1 MIATTSFMGVF
12 LERYRLRRRRILP
25 ARRGI
30 VAPGAA
36 RVGQSLQFLTEHTD
50 GAPDFHSP
58 NIYLDEFEALS
69 MMDRQ
74 DIDQIA
80 LRLVSLVPPGVAQAH
95 QDLRTNFQDV
105 LAQGLRRL
113 DLVTREEFEVQSQV
127 LARTRAKVDELER
140 RVAELEATVAARAG
154 Q

>member
-1 MIATTSFMGVF
+1 
-12 LERYRLRRRRILP
+12 
-25 ARRGI
+25 
-30 VAPGAA
+30 
-36 RVGQSLQFLTEHTD
+36 
-50 GAPDFHSP
+50 
-58 NIYLDEFEALS
+58 

-80 LRLVSLVPPGVAQAH
+80 LRLASLVPPGLAKAQK
-95 QDLRTNFQDV
+95 DLQANFHDV

-140 RVAELEATVAARAG
+140 RVADLEASVTTRG
-154 Q
+154 S